1 MNEQDSKWKNS
12 KNYLAPAVAAFG
24 VVCAGLLVCFLLFN
38 GKVIRGYVGL
48 VLSSLRSVL
57 VGLTLAYLLNPVMGR
72 LESVLTR
79 FVFKGDN
86 SGKRQG
92 RIRLCSVTLTILLML
107 AILFILIGFVAP
119 QLVDTLV
126 SLGQS
131 IPGYVDQLS
140 DYLNSDDQLAAT
152 LRVFLNDSSKSL
164 TEWLNQNVLTTLRGW
179 LLSLTGQLMGVVSGI
194 ISFMVGIIISVYV
207 LCSKERFI
215 GQSKKM
221 LYAFLRPEH
230 ANTVLAI
237 TRKSNEIF
245 GGFISGKLIDSLII
259 GLLCFCGTTLLRI
272 PYAILVSVIVGVTNV
287 IPFFGPYIGA
297 VPTGLLI
304 LVADWKAGLVYI
316 VFNILLQQFDG
327 NILGPRILAQST
339 GLSAFWVVFSVML
352 FGGLFGVMGML
363 LGVPVFGVI
372 YYLVKTFVE
381 YCLRKKGLP
390 EESGAYEKV
399 WLISGGVAYSWEEE
413 GGPQAFWQE
422 QEKSQL
428 SGRKGGEQPHRTEG
442 KEMGSSRNKRGG
454 QGSGK
459 KNQGDHKE

>member
-38 GKVIRGYVGL
+38 GKVLRGYLGL
-48 VLSSLRSVL
+48 VLSSLRTVL
-57 VGLTLAYLLNPVMGR
+57 VGLALAYLLNPLMKR
-72 LESVLTR
+72 LENLLTR
-79 FVFKGDN
+79 FVFKGDGGEKYR
-86 SGKRQG
+86 GK
-92 RIRLCSVTLTILLML
+92 IRLCSVTLTIVLML
-107 AILFILIGFVAP
+107 AVLFILIGFVAP
-119 QLVDTLV
+119 QLFATLV

-131 IPGYVDQLS
+131 IPGYVDQLT
-140 DYLNSDDQLAAT
+140 DYLNSDDRVATT
-152 LRVFLNDSSKSL
+152 LRMFLTDSSKSL
-164 TEWLNQNVLTTLRGW
+164 TEWLDQNVLATLREW
-179 LLSLTGQLMGVVSGI
+179 LLSLTGRLMGVVSGI
-194 ISFMVGIIISVYV
+194 ASFMVGIIISVYV

-221 LYAFLRPEH
+221 LYAFLKPEH
-230 ANTVLAI
+230 ANTVLDI
-237 TRKSNEIF
+237 TRKSDEIF

-259 GLLCFCGTTLLRI
+259 GLLCFCGTSLLRT

-297 VPTGLLI
+297 VPTALLI
-304 LVADWKAGLVYI
+304 LVADWKAGLIYI

-339 GLSAFWVVFSVML
+339 GLSAFWVVFAVML
-352 FGGLFGVMGML
+352 FGGLFGVLGML

-390 EESGAYEKV
+390 AESGAYEKV
-399 WLISGGVAYSWEEE
+399 WSISGNDSVITYSRDEKEEAPPKEKE
-413 GGPQAFWQE
+413 G
-422 QEKSQL
+422 
-428 SGRKGGEQPHRTEG
+428 T
-442 KEMGSSRNKRGG
+442 

-459 KNQGDHKE
+459 AKAGPRLARKDKGIHKE